1 MDVRFVTAV
10 INKVIEGK
18 RCPGVPPVLA
28 IRSPVAAGPVVASVP
43 ITGGVLVVHVEP
55 QALHRVRVQDVGKGE
70 GLPEL
75 QRKSVPAEVHAL
87 GPVNHLGVGCQA
99 FIINMKKADGDT
111 FVGFVTEHTEPSYSR
126 PSLLYTAL
134 T

>member
-1 MDVRFVTAV
+1 MT
-10 INKVIEGK
+10 
-18 RCPGVPPVLA
+18 
-28 IRSPVAAGPVVASVP
+28 SVP
-43 ITGGVLVVHVEP
+43 ITGGELVVHVVS

-70 GLPEL
+70 GLSEL

-87 GPVNHLGVGCQA
+87 GPVHHLGVGCRA

-126 PSLLYTAL
+126 PSSLYTAL